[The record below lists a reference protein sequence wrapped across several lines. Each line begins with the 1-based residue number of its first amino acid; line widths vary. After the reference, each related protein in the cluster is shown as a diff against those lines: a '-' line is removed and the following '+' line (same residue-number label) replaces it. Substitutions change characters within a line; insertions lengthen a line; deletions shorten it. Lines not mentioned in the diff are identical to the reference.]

1 MTSPDGALPEGSLVP
16 GLFRAMQLQT
26 EEEAKAAATGGA
38 LGGFEDAQE
47 SYWEFESDV
56 AGTVGEALDEQLEL
70 NERVDLLEGV
80 NGYCMT
86 FMSKNWLIP
95 SQRKVVL
102 PFDTQL
108 GPNVGASPFEGGI
121 RLDTKGLWRTDFLIG
136 WEKSPP
142 GNPWSAGI
150 YLEVYN
156 HVADTSY
163 SESLFAIVVTPAGH
177 ETVAFSKT
185 FVIPADDTY
194 MVRAHAWQGTTTQR
208 RVFGGTTWSA
218 LSVNKWSN
226 NTDHNIDIPEAPEGG
241 MLS

>member
-16 GLFRAMQLQT
+16 GLSRAMQLQT
-26 EEEAKAAATGGA
+26 AEEAKRAATGGA

-56 AGTVGEALDEQLEL
+56 AATVEDALDQQLEL
-70 NERVDLLEGV
+70 KERVDLLEGV
-80 NGYCMT
+80 QGYCLT

-136 WEKSPP
+136 WEKSAS
-142 GNPWSAGI
+142 GPWSAGI

-156 HVADTSY
+156 HITGISY
-163 SESLFAIVVTPAGH
+163 SESLFALVVTTTGP

-208 RVFGGTTWSA
+208 RVFGGTAWSA

-226 NTDHNIDIPEAPEGG
+226 NTDHNVNIPEAPEGG

>member
-1 MTSPDGALPEGSLVP
+1 MTSPDGALPEGSLAP
-16 GLFRAMQLQT
+16 GLFAAAQAMT
-26 EEEAKAAATGGA
+26 EEDAKAGATGGA
-38 LGGFEDAQE
+38 LAGFEDAQG
-47 SYWEFESDV
+47 SYWALESELADL
-56 AGTVGEALDEQLEL
+56 AGEVTDEQLEL

-80 NGYCMT
+80 NGYCNT
-86 FMSKNWLIP
+86 FLSKNWLIP
-95 SQRKVVL
+95 SQTKVVL

-108 GPNVGASPFEGGI
+108 GPAVGAEPFEGGI

-136 WEKSPP
+136 WEQSPP

-156 HVADTSY
+156 HVANTSY

-218 LSVNKWSN
+218 FSVNKWSS
-226 NTDHNIDIPEAPEGG
+226 NTDHNVDIPDPPDGG